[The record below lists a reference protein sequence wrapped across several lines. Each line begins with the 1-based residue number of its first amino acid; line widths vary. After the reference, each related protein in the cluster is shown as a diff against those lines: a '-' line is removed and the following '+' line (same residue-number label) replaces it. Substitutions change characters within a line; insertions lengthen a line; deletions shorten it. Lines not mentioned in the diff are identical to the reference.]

1 MIMTRSGVK
10 MVRRSKHY
18 TAEQSWTKR
27 PAWAFEVPVDHIE
40 SEPDGIVTLR
50 FETGP
55 STGE

>member
-1 MIMTRSGVK
+1 